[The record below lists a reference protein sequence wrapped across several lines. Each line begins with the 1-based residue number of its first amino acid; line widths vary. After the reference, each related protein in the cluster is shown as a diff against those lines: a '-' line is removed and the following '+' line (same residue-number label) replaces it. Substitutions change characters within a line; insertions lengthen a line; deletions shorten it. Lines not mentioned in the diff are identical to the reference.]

1 MNALKRM
8 VRFVLMFID
17 KMQRAH
23 IAAYASQAAYFTVL
37 CGIPLLMMLLAL
49 IQYTPLSEE
58 ALLELLSS
66 VFPSVFMPFIE
77 KIMGE
82 LYTKSVALISIT
94 AITAFWSAAR
104 CVLAMTAG
112 FNSIYGKRETRNYFV
127 LRFRAS
133 FQVLLFLIAVV
144 FAMVII
150 VFSEQRL
157 DFLAKTFPV
166 LENLIEFIGSVRF
179 IIAILVEFFMFLL
192 IYKFLP
198 NRKARLEWQIPGAL
212 FAAVGWSAFSHFF
225 SAYIGGFSN
234 MSYMYGSLTTII
246 VFMLWIYFC
255 MYILLIGAEINACV
269 EKYPRW
275 RKWEK
280 LRKEKADEEKR
291 RKKLARKAKSMA
303 KRAAGLGGRKPDA
316 GLEEPVREQQDEQ

>member
-1 MNALKRM
+1 MNFIKRT
-8 VRFVLMFID
+8 VRLIFMFMD

-23 IAAYASQAAYFTVL
+23 VGAYASQAAYFTVMS
-37 CGIPLLMMLLAL
+37 GIPLLMMLLAL
-49 IQYTPLSEE
+49 IQYTPLSRDVLVEM
-58 ALLELLSS
+58 LSS
-66 VFPSVFMPFIE
+66 VLPSVIMPFVE
-77 KIMGE
+77 GIMGE

-94 AITAFWSAAR
+94 AIMAFWSAAR

-127 LRFRAS
+127 LRFYAS
-133 FQVLLFLIAVV
+133 FQVLLFLVAVV
-144 FAMVII
+144 IAMLII

-157 DFLAKTFPV
+157 DFLAKSFPV
-166 LENLIEFIGSVRF
+166 MESLIEFIGSVRI
-179 IIAILVEFFMFLL
+179 IIAILVEFLMFLF

-198 NRKARLEWQIPGAL
+198 NRKGRLEWQIPGAL
-212 FAAVGWSAFSHFF
+212 FAAVGWSGFSYFF

-234 MSYMYGSLTTII
+234 MSYMYGSLTTMI
-246 VFMLWIYFC
+246 VFMLWVYTC

-280 LRKEKADEEKR
+280 LRKERADEEKR

-303 KRAAGLGGRKPDA
+303 RRAARVARRKKDNT
-316 GLEEPVREQQDEQ
+316 E